1 MSLVS
6 PCIIPPEMEFIF
18 VDSQNASHC
27 TSLLSP
33 TRCPDCRAAELGS
46 RGGRRRTVY
55 SPQGLKDFAPP
66 KTAADLRDLIAQSI
80 IEIRTGKLD
89 PKMANSISY
98 LGTGFLRAL
107 EVSDL
112 ESRLQ
117 ALESRTEC
125 DDEQSEK
132 SS

>member
-1 MSLVS
+1 MKCCAQTKAGK
-6 PCIIPPEMEFIF
+6 PCGAPAVEGT
-18 VDSQNASHC
+18 D
-27 TSLLSP
+27 
-33 TRCPDCRAAELGS
+33 RCIMHSGRAAELGS

-89 PKMANSISY
+89 PKIANSISY

-112 ESRLQ
+112 ESRLR
-117 ALESRTEC
+117 ALEARTEC

>member
-1 MSLVS
+1 MHSG
-6 PCIIPPEMEFIF
+6 
-18 VDSQNASHC
+18 
-27 TSLLSP
+27 
-33 TRCPDCRAAELGS
+33 RAAELGS

-55 SPQGLKDFAPP
+55 SPQGLKDFTPP

-80 IEIRTGKLD
+80 IEIRMGKLD
-89 PKMANSISY
+89 PKIANSISY

-112 ESRLQ
+112 ESRLR
-117 ALESRTEC
+117 ALEARTEY

>member
-1 MSLVS
+1 
-6 PCIIPPEMEFIF
+6 
-18 VDSQNASHC
+18 
-27 TSLLSP
+27 
-33 TRCPDCRAAELGS
+33 
-46 RGGRRRTVY
+46 
-55 SPQGLKDFAPP
+55 
-66 KTAADLRDLIAQSI
+66 
-80 IEIRTGKLD
+80 
-89 PKMANSISY
+89 MANSISY

-125 DDEQSEK
+125 DDEQSGK

>member
-1 MSLVS
+1 MKCRAQTKTDKSCGAPAVEGTDR
-6 PCIIPPEMEFIF
+6 CIMH
-18 VDSQNASHC
+18 SG
-27 TSLLSP
+27 
-33 TRCPDCRAAELGS
+33 RAAELGS

-89 PKMANSISY
+89 PKIANSISY

-107 EVSDL
+107 EESDL
-112 ESRLQ
+112 ESRLR
-117 ALESRTEC
+117 ALEARTEC
-125 DDEQSEK
+125 DDEQSEN

>member
-1 MSLVS
+1 MHSGR
-6 PCIIPPEMEFIF
+6 
-18 VDSQNASHC
+18 AS
-27 TSLLSP
+27 
-33 TRCPDCRAAELGS
+33 ELGS

-80 IEIRTGKLD
+80 IELRTGKLD
-89 PKMANSISY
+89 PKLANSISY

-112 ESRLQ
+112 DSRLR
-117 ALESRTEC
+117 ALEARAEC
-125 DDEQSEK
+125 DDEQSET
-132 SS
+132 